1 MNAYHLCLMRLQ
13 RRLRRLMLPLPLL
26 CLLLTGLLGV
36 LYARSLGYDNNDYFA
51 NVALLRQIRQ
61 LDAQWELDAL
71 KSRVGLNRSYDQ
83 LVNPLQ
89 ALEELPLQLDAPSA
103 PVSAALAAYRQ
114 ALHEKTALMEAFK
127 SHNSVLNNSLGF
139 LPTAVDDIGAL
150 VNQHRD
156 HRLEAM
162 GHVEA
167 AANRVLLAT
176 LVYSDAPSDRGVMEI
191 EMEMADMA
199 ASSARVSPE
208 LRERV
213 DTLAAHVRTVIA
225 EEATV
230 NRLLAA
236 ISAAPTG
243 ERIDAISALLGAQQ
257 QLTVQ
262 HLHNYRIWLSL
273 LATLLV
279 GLLGYTALRLARSH
293 ATINRVN
300 AELKTA
306 NDHLEARVQERTA
319 ELLQAN
325 GHLQKEMNERKA
337 LQSRLVQSEKLAS
350 IGQLA
355 AGVAH
360 EINNPLSFLASN
372 FGMLEHYLDNLF
384 ELLNA
389 YEEAEPAVSSREA
402 AAHLSQTRNR
412 VDLAYLKE
420 DIPALV
426 AESRGGMDRVGK
438 IVQDLKQFSRVESEQ
453 DWEWS
458 DLHLGLQS
466 TLNLIGSDL
475 APVADV
481 HTDFSPIL
489 EIECLPSQLN
499 QVFLNLLLN
508 AAQSIGPQRG
518 RITVRT
524 GGQGGEVWVE
534 IADTGCG
541 IPAEVLP
548 RIFDPFFT
556 TKPIGKGTGLG
567 LSLSYGIVQNHC
579 GRIEVQSAP
588 GQGSTFRVTLP
599 ISHRMAEA

>member
-1 MNAYHLCLMRLQ
+1 MNAGRLLLA
-13 RRLRRLMLPLPLL
+13 RLRRQLLSLPML
-26 CLLLTGLLGV
+26 CLLLAGLLGV

-71 KSRVGLNRSYDQ
+71 KSRVGLNHSYDP
-83 LVNPLQ
+83 LVNPLPT
-89 ALEELPLQLDAPSA
+89 LEALPLQLAAPAA
-103 PVSAALAAYRQ
+103 PVGAALAAYRQ
-114 ALHEKTALMEAFK
+114 ALRDKMTLMEAFK
-127 SHNSVLNNSLGF
+127 SHNSVLNNSLAF

-156 HRLEAM
+156 RRLEAM
-162 GHVEA
+162 GQVEA

-176 LVYSDAPSDRGVMEI
+176 LVYSDAPSERGVMDIEI
-191 EMEMADMA
+191 ELADMA
-199 ASSARVSPE
+199 AASARISSA

-213 DTLAAHVRTVIA
+213 DTLTAHVRTVIA

-230 NRLLAA
+230 GRLLAA

-243 ERIDAISALLGAQQ
+243 ARIDAISALLGQQ
-257 QLTVQ
+257 QELAVRQ
-262 HLHNYRIWLSL
+262 LHNYRIWLSL
-273 LATLLV
+273 LAMLLV
-279 GLLGYTALRLARSH
+279 GLLGYTALRLMRSH

-300 AELKTA
+300 AELQTA
-306 NDHLEARVQERTA
+306 NDRLEARVQERTA
-319 ELLQAN
+319 ELLRAN
-325 GHLQKEMNERKA
+325 GHLQQEMSERKA

-360 EINNPLSFLASN
+360 EINNPLAFLSSN
-372 FGMLEHYLDNLF
+372 FGMLEHYLDQLF

-389 YEEAEPAVSSREA
+389 YEEAEPAIASHEVATR
-402 AAHLSQTRNR
+402 LTDTRNR
-412 VDLAYLKE
+412 VELAYLKE

-426 AESRGGMDRVGK
+426 AESREGMDRVGK
-438 IVQDLKQFSRVESEQ
+438 IVQDLKQFSRAESEQ

-458 DLHLGLQS
+458 DLHLGLRS
-466 TLNLIGSDL
+466 TLSLIGNDL
-475 APVADV
+475 AQVADV
-481 HTDFSPIL
+481 HTEFSPIL

-499 QVFLNLLLN
+499 QAFLNLLQN

-518 RITVRT
+518 RISVRT

-541 IPAEVLP
+541 IPAEALP

-556 TKPIGKGTGLG
+556 TRPIGQGTGLG
-567 LSLSYGIVQNHC
+567 LSLAYGIVQHHC
-579 GRIEVQSAP
+579 GRIDVQSAP

-599 ISHRMAEA
+599 ISHRMAQA